1 MNAAAIRQ
9 PTATSE
15 AMSNLWRLHG
25 GALLRFAQKLTL
37 GDGQRAEDIVQE
49 TMVRAWRNP
58 EIVNNREHLVRPWLF
73 TVTRHVAIDL
83 WRARA
88 RHDEIIDDEPV
99 DRPDPA
105 EHIDQAVTAIDV
117 RTAIAKLSPKHQVI
131 ITEMYFRGRQVEEIA
146 ESLGIPSGTVK
157 SRAYY
162 ALRQL
167 KQFMAAPYAAASYS
181 DATAMLAS
189 EAS

>member
-1 MNAAAIRQ
+1 MTTAAIDQR
-9 PTATSE
+9 TATTE
-15 AMSNLWRLHG
+15 AMSTLWRLHG

-58 EIVNNREHLVRPWLF
+58 EIVNDREHLVRPWLF

-83 WRARA
+83 WRSRA
-88 RHDEIIDDEPV
+88 RHEEIIDDEPV

-117 RTAIAKLSPKHQVI
+117 RAAIAKLSPKHQVI
-131 ITEMYFRGRQVEEIA
+131 VTEMYFRGRQVEEIA
-146 ESLGIPSGTVK
+146 ASLGIPAGTVK

-167 KQFMAAPYAAASYS
+167 KQYMAAPYANT
-181 DATAMLAS
+181 DVLAS
-189 EAS
+189 EAC